1 MATDK
6 MSTTFFF
13 SPDVQKV
20 VDFLGSRLGSVR
32 SIVAG
37 TKKKKRELHSV
48 KHTSSLDIRIL
59 GRSEH
64 VTHQMSL
71 NGIDLIFSL
80 SLSLSFPFF
89 LSHLEIWSLFKC
101 TQNCWLHL
109 LIYDEIKIRSKREA
123 TMKMYDKQ
131 AITGNKSWTTNKQK
145 CVGSFSKCTCLH
157 CLKY

>member
-80 SLSLSFPFF
+80 SLSLFSILPFAF
-89 LSHLEIWSLFKC
+89 G
-101 TQNCWLHL
+101 N
-109 LIYDEIKIRSKREA
+109 LIF
-123 TMKMYDKQ
+123 
-131 AITGNKSWTTNKQK
+131 
-145 CVGSFSKCTCLH
+145 V
-157 CLKY
+157 